1 MREPKDSRQEAS
13 YRAFRL
19 VMVGVALGVIVG
31 VTVWAAHLA
40 DRKLRR
46 ELLLQAELVANGINL
61 KSVAALSG
69 TVADL
74 ALPQHQRLKEQ
85 LSAIRLADPR
95 YRYLYL
101 MGRRPGGEVFFYVEA
116 MPEEEETP
124 EDVPGVLYEESSEEL
139 LAAFDKGTAFT
150 EGPLADEWGVW
161 VSALVSLTD
170 PESGAV
176 VAVLGIDIDAK
187 AWRREVA
194 FYAAFPSIVA
204 AIAVLLALNTVLLW
218 RSRRDIRAR
227 KAELEDSESRFAQL
241 AEQSRSFVWEVDAQ
255 GLYVH
260 ASSAAWK
267 ILGYRPEELVGQR
280 HFFDLH
286 PEEGREEFR
295 RTVMERFARR
305 EILSNLE
312 NPMVTR
318 EGRGIWVTTN
328 AIPVMNA
335 DGTLRG
341 YRGSDMDITER
352 KRAEDALVK
361 RCVHETLVA
370 DACALLLSHP
380 ERSEEGTLLDAAL
393 GLLLK
398 ASSAHRAY
406 VFENRDDPVD
416 GLCMEQTHEACAEG
430 IAPQIGNPRLRH
442 LSYQEEVPRWR
453 EELAAGRCIQGR
465 VAEFPAGERALLEPQ
480 GIVSLLAIP
489 IRGGGEWRGF
499 IGFDYDAPGRDW
511 DEDDVKLLRTAA
523 EVIGGFMHAAELR
536 ATLRS
541 EWDRYERT
549 VALLTDN
556 VWTFELDADF
566 HFVDSYIAPSM
577 DQMLGLPPGSIGSR
591 FEGFLA
597 HVHPEDRGRVVDAL
611 RVAKDGGQSRGDVEY
626 RVLDREGGC
635 RWFLSKGAVYGKP
648 NGNIIV
654 YGTTSDI
661 TERRKA
667 EEELREN
674 ETRFAQLA
682 EQSRTIIWEVDA
694 QGVFQFVS
702 PTVETVLGY
711 RPEELVGR
719 RRFFELLPGRDR
731 ERIQGHAARMFAR
744 MEPCA
749 NLEFAVVAKD
759 GREVWISCN
768 AIPVRNADGTLR
780 GYRGSHMDVTDRKHA
795 EEALR
800 GTNLQLESA
809 VERAHQ
815 LAKEAQEASLAKG
828 RFLMQMSHEIRTP
841 MNAVLGMAD
850 MLEESPLEP
859 DQRNFLR
866 ILQSAGNHL
875 LGVIDD
881 ILDYSRL
888 ESRSVRLED
897 QPFDLHQ
904 LAEKSAQLIAV
915 KALEK
920 ALEIAYSVA
929 PDVPRCVRGDER
941 RLRQAIINLMGNAVK
956 FTEKGSVCLVLERGE
971 GDRLRV
977 TVRDTGIGIPQDQL
991 GRIFQRF
998 YQTDL
1003 SLARRYGG
1011 TGLGLTITR
1020 EIVELMGG
1028 EIQVASEVGQGS
1040 VFTMLLPLRE
1050 ADPACLRGGGD
1061 AEAGGAGGGARLPSL
1076 SLLLAEDLE
1085 VNRDMVRYFL
1095 REHPVEIVEAVNG
1108 REAVEQCARRR
1119 FDLVLMDVEM
1129 PEMDGIAATR
1139 RIREEERKAGVP
1151 PVPIFALTAHAMAEL
1166 ADQCREAGV
1175 QRVITKPVR
1184 KKALV
1189 EAIRTGTGH
1198 AADVWAQAG
1207 GAPASSRR
1215 SEGTKASI
1223 EPSAEPV
1230 DVARLIREFDGDAEL
1245 AMQMLH
1251 SFLETLSSQRGE
1263 LRAAL
1268 EVPDLERARRCAHA
1282 IRGAAANLAADPLAR
1297 AAGAL
1302 ETAALAADPAACR
1315 RRLPGLEQAC
1325 DALSKHVARST
1336 PPQAME
1342 VRR

>member
-1 MREPKDSRQEAS
+1 MIEHAHPTGNERNGLGRAGEPNAARQAAS

-19 VMVGVALGVIVG
+19 IMVGVAAGVIAA
-31 VTVWAAHLA
+31 VTVWAAHGA

-46 ELLLQAELVANGINL
+46 ELLLQAELIANGINL

-69 TVADL
+69 TPADL

-101 MGRRPGGEVFFYVEA
+101 MGRRPEGDVFFLAEA
-116 MPEEEETP
+116 MPETEETP
-124 EDVPGVLYEESSEEL
+124 EEVPGVPYEAASEQL
-139 LAAFDKGTAFT
+139 RAAFDAKTAFT
-150 EGPLADEWGVW
+150 EGPLADDWGVW

-170 PESGAV
+170 PASGAV

-187 AWRREVA
+187 DWRREVA

-204 AIAVLLALNTVLLW
+204 AIAVLLALTTVLLW
-218 RSRRDIRAR
+218 RSRRDIRVR

-267 ILGYRPEELVGQR
+267 ILGYRPEELVGRR
-280 HFFDLH
+280 HFQDLH
-286 PEEGREEFR
+286 PEKGREEFR
-295 RTVMERFARR
+295 RTVLEQFERRQ
-305 EILSNLE
+305 ILSNLE

-318 EGRGIWVTTN
+318 EGRGIWVSTN
-328 AIPVMNA
+328 AIPVLNA

-352 KRAEDALVK
+352 KRAEAALVR
-361 RCVHETLVA
+361 RCLHETLVA

-380 ERSEEGTLLDAAL
+380 ERSEEETLLDSAL

-406 VFENRDDPVD
+406 VFENRDDLVD
-416 GLCMEQTHEACAEG
+416 DLCMEQTHEACAEG
-430 IAPQIGNPRLRH
+430 IAPQIGNPHLRH
-442 LSYQEEVPRWR
+442 LSYRMVPRWR
-453 EELAAGRCIQGR
+453 EELSQGRCIQGR
-465 VAEFPAGERALLEPQ
+465 VAEFPPGERALLEPQ
-480 GIVSLLAIP
+480 GIVSLLVIP
-489 IRGGGEWRGF
+489 ICGGGEWRGF
-499 IGFDYDAPGRDW
+499 VGFDFDAPGRDW

-556 VWTFELDADF
+556 VWTFELDAEF

-591 FEGFLA
+591 FEGLLE
-597 HVHPEDRGRVVDAL
+597 HVHPEDRERVVASL
-611 RVAKDGGQSRGDVEY
+611 RVAKDGGQSRGGVEY
-626 RVLDREGGC
+626 QVRDREGRS

-661 TERRKA
+661 TERRQA
-667 EEELREN
+667 EEE
-674 ETRFAQLA
+674 
-682 EQSRTIIWEVDA
+682 
-694 QGVFQFVS
+694 
-702 PTVETVLGY
+702 
-711 RPEELVGR
+711 
-719 RRFFELLPGRDR
+719 
-731 ERIQGHAARMFAR
+731 
-744 MEPCA
+744 
-749 NLEFAVVAKD
+749 
-759 GREVWISCN
+759 
-768 AIPVRNADGTLR
+768 
-780 GYRGSHMDVTDRKHA
+780 
-795 EEALR
+795 LR

-809 VERAHQ
+809 VERANQ

-941 RLRQAIINLMGNAVK
+941 RLRQAIINLLGNAIK

-1003 SLARRYGG
+1003 SLARRFGG

-1050 ADPACLRGGGD
+1050 ADPARLGDGTD
-1061 AEAGGAGGGARLPSL
+1061 AEAGGVAGAARLPSL

-1166 ADQCREAGV
+1166 ADQCRKAGA

-1189 EAIRTGTGH
+1189 EAIRAGTGR
-1198 AADVWAQAG
+1198 AADAWAQTG
-1207 GAPASSRR
+1207 GASASPRR
-1215 SEGTKASI
+1215 SEGAKAPAA
-1223 EPSAEPV
+1223 PSAEPV
-1230 DVARLIREFDGDAEL
+1230 EVARLIREFDGDAEL
-1245 AMQMLH
+1245 AVQMLH

-1268 EVPDLERARRCAHA
+1268 EAPDLDQARRCAHA
-1282 IRGAAANLAADPLAR
+1282 IRGAATNLAADPLAR

-1302 ETAALAADPAACR
+1302 EAAALAVDPAACR
-1315 RRLPGLEQAC
+1315 RHLPPLEQAC
-1325 DALSKHVARST
+1325 DALHKHVARIST
-1336 PPQAME
+1336 PLMTLEA
-1342 VRR
+1342 RR